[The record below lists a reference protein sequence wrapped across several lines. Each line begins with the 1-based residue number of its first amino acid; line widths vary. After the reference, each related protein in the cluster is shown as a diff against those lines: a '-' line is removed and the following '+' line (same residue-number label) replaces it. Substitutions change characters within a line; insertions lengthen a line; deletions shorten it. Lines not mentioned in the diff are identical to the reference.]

1 MKRFHV
7 SSVTRDKEYNIAKSG
22 NGECLYMT
30 ANPNG
35 EAESVV
41 VHLRALQ
48 KLKKLKIDVNF
59 ADLAIKG
66 NLSVGNIVTKNPVK
80 RVELK
85 ELGHSTLSARK
96 IWYDPIVMKLN
107 VEGRGDYLGEFSS
120 NDKILVVYKSGTL
133 SLINFDISRHFN
145 DDLLLIEKWKPNK
158 VISLVQFEGVKNQYY
173 IKRFLVP
180 ENTAN
185 SSIISSSSGTRLE
198 VISTNQNPSLKI
210 EHIKEKNKDR
220 KVSTININE
229 FISVKGITALGNKL
243 SGNNVKSFELIEGP
257 EEDVVEISEEKEE
270 IQKEDTTIIID
281 ENSTDNQ
288 FKLEL

>member
-1 MKRFHV
+1 M
-7 SSVTRDKEYNIAKSG
+7 
-22 NGECLYMT
+22 
-30 ANPNG
+30 
-35 EAESVV
+35 AE
-41 VHLRALQ
+41 
-48 KLKKLKIDVNF
+48 F
-59 ADLAIKG
+59 
-66 NLSVGNIVTKNPVK
+66 T
-80 RVELK
+80 
-85 ELGHSTLSARK
+85 
-96 IWYDPIVMKLN
+96 
-107 VEGRGDYLGEFSS
+107 
-120 NDKILVVYKSGTL
+120 ILVLY
-133 SLINFDISRHFN
+133 F
-145 DDLLLIEKWKPNK
+145 
-158 VISLVQFEGVKNQYY
+158 VIDFAE
-173 IKRFLVP
+173 
-180 ENTAN
+180 T

-229 FISVKGITALGNKL
+229 VISVKGITALGNKL